1 MDACASFG
9 PCRGRVRWQL
19 LQPWSW
25 SRHPPNADSWAGG
38 RQGLQQL
45 SRLNTGEHGRVSPAL
60 CFVLRRCVR
69 AVAICILPR
78 GLFLSAPFFNV
89 CGGDKHPAA
98 HVFNPEQARLE
109 RAFVCWGGC
118 FSAAFP
124 CAPFQRWRRA
134 SCRTWASSFCSAV
147 ASSNLPR
154 STSYTKNKQLQLIVF
169 STNILVKTIVL
180 LYRVVPSG
188 SDGTD
193 IDLAEAIPM
202 ELRNT
207 SL

>member
-1 MDACASFG
+1 M
-9 PCRGRVRWQL
+9 
-19 LQPWSW
+19 
-25 SRHPPNADSWAGG
+25 
-38 RQGLQQL
+38 
-45 SRLNTGEHGRVSPAL
+45 
-60 CFVLRRCVR
+60 
-69 AVAICILPR
+69 AICILPR
-78 GLFLSAPFFNV
+78 GFFSSAPFFNV

-154 STSYTKNKQLQLIVF
+154 STSYTKNKQLQLIVSF
-169 STNILVKTIVL
+169 YKYFGHNNSFMKAKQQKTNNNDKTMRKIHTFCQRTFTHDKPSTK
-180 LYRVVPSG
+180 S
-188 SDGTD
+188 
-193 IDLAEAIPM
+193 
-202 ELRNT
+202 
-207 SL
+207 